1 MKEQAAPLVAVHV
14 HPTPPACLCSPPY
27 GWIGF
32 GWESDD
38 RNWNDLFYLQV
49 RRGPGIFL
57 RKWDVGQVGNRA
69 GTDPF
74 YLQAGEPTGLCTEGP
89 TGVFSRNWTL
99 GTASL
104 DCNSWTAS
112 LPFPS
117 L

>member
-1 MKEQAAPLVAVHV
+1 MGGAAREGVWVEGGVFCEVLRNIRS
-14 HPTPPACLCSPPY
+14 PPASHSPPY

-38 RNWNDLFYLQV
+38 RNWND
-49 RRGPGIFL
+49 IFL
-57 RKWDVGQVGNRA
+57 
-69 GTDPF
+69 
-74 YLQAGEPTGLCTEGP
+74 LQAGEPMGLCSEAP
-89 TGVFSRNWTL
+89 PGVFSRPWTL

-112 LPFPS
+112 LPFAP